1 MAAQP
6 ITYYNYRSRIQ
17 DQTLKRFYESID
29 CARTFN
35 TRYLLDHGNLDL
47 SKDNGRLALTVACH
61 ISDEKSKIRLILFDW
76 LICEGCDFNRKDAD
90 GLTVLAWLCKWGKKD
105 LVKYLLNHNRMD
117 IHYDALDHDHNTA
130 LMHAVRS
137 GDVEVVSILLK
148 ALLQFHIDVDMRN
161 KIGLTAYAEAV
172 RLNMTDIAKCLLL
185 EGKASKD
192 VSLSPF
198 YENKLTAETGM
209 KFKETVAGASK
220 TIKSQI
226 RCVSARNHSQ
236 TSAGKVSNKINFSS
250 SVLRNSREGEK
261 KIECETLQINTK
273 TKKKRRRK
281 KRKTKVKDATEGDAG
296 TGVRPSV
303 SPILKDLIED
313 DVKSGDVKSDVL
325 QNQQVCE
332 TSDTRTDGKTNPH
345 LETEKLDEVTE
356 LGSTSPSSQPSSLRR
371 VGKKVVQLKKN
382 TLLSKRET
390 ASSVAV
396 DPNMEKV
403 AFYQKKME
411 ELMQY
416 SPTHLISNGV
426 ITYEDI
432 QILFPTHCNAKI
444 AGSQA
449 KTFEN
454 IGWLL
459 AMQTEQSAASFVD
472 GSNKLQQR
480 RSPTPIETIQHTRS
494 NNTRRNSD
502 EHEVFSIPKI
512 SPRKHNLLLNAA
524 LHRVLLSARRKR

>member
-17 DQTLKRFYESID
+17 DQTLKRFYESVD

-61 ISDEKSKIRLILFDW
+61 IPDGKSKIRLILFDW

-90 GLTVLAWLCKWGKKD
+90 GLTVLAWLCKWGKND
-105 LVKYLLNHNRMD
+105 LFKYLLKHNRMD

-148 ALLQFHIDVDMRN
+148 ALLQFHINVDMRN
-161 KIGLTAYAEAV
+161 KKGLTAYAEAV
-172 RLNMTDIAKCLLL
+172 RLNMADIAKCLLL

-198 YENKLTAETGM
+198 YENNVTTETGM
-209 KFKETVAGASK
+209 KFKETVAAAPK
-220 TIKSQI
+220 AIKSQI
-226 RCVSARNHSQ
+226 RCLSARNHSR
-236 TSAGKVSNKINFSS
+236 TSARKVSHKINFSS
-250 SVLRNSREGEK
+250 SVPTNSREGEK

-273 TKKKRRRK
+273 PKIKLRRK
-281 KRKTKVKDATEGDAG
+281 KRKTKVKDTVDGDVETE
-296 TGVRPSV
+296 VKPSV
-303 SPILKDLIED
+303 IPILKDLIED
-313 DVKSGDVKSDVL
+313 DVKSDIL

-332 TSDTRTDGKTNPH
+332 TSNTRTDSKPNPH
-345 LETEKLDEVTE
+345 LETGKLDEVAE
-356 LGSTSPSSQPSSLRR
+356 LGSMSPSRPPSSLRR

-382 TLLSKRET
+382 TLLSKRE
-390 ASSVAV
+390 AVSSIAV
-396 DPNMEKV
+396 DPNVEK
-403 AFYQKKME
+403 AALYQKKME

-416 SPTHLISNGV
+416 SPTHLISNES

-432 QILFPTHCNAKI
+432 QILFPTHCNAKL

-459 AMQTEQSAASFVD
+459 AMQTEQSATSFVG
-472 GSNKLQQR
+472 GSNRLQQR
-480 RSPTPIETIQHTRS
+480 RSSAPIETIQHTRS
-494 NNTRRNSD
+494 NNTRKNSD